1 MHSNFWEKCMYGFS
15 NKITLCDRVNYLF
28 PRLFLSQF
36 LWRLINH
43 SIVPFLQRTSKY
55 TKRGVVKIY
64 MRPVLGMISNCY
76 GKQLK
81 REYRS
86 ILVHSEAMWYKSKC
100 WLWFFFFCMEWKLQQ
115 ISLSVN
121 CSISMTWF
129 ECLIWTKDTRVKEIN
144 FL

>member
-1 MHSNFWEKCMYGFS
+1 MCQAPTMKTNSMSTAMVWLLRHIKYNICIVIFEKSACM
-15 NKITLCDRVNYLF
+15 VF
-28 PRLFLSQF
+28 PIKLRCVIVSIICFLVFFLSQF
-36 LWRLINH
+36 LWREINH

-55 TKRGVVKIY
+55 TKEGVVKIY

-100 WLWFFFFCMEWKLQQ
+100 WLWFLCGMKTSANLF
-115 ISLSVN
+115 I
-121 CSISMTWF
+121 
-129 ECLIWTKDTRVKEIN
+129 R
-144 FL
+144 